1 MLTSLS
7 ATLGPRKATLSPQD
21 FAFTA
26 SIPCDT
32 AKTLLRC
39 KASSPGVHGAA
50 SLGGGRSTTS
60 LIVPPSAP
68 SPLLSLPLPKA
79 RPCSLPE
86 RGGPERLDFLPDI
99 TRTR

>member
-7 ATLGPRKATLSPQD
+7 ATQGPRKATLSPQD

-32 AKTLLRC
+32 AKPLLRC

-50 SLGGGRSTTS
+50 SLGGG
-60 LIVPPSAP
+60 
-68 SPLLSLPLPKA
+68 
-79 RPCSLPE
+79 
-86 RGGPERLDFLPDI
+86 
-99 TRTR
+99 

>member
-50 SLGGGRSTTS
+50 SLGGG
-60 LIVPPSAP
+60 
-68 SPLLSLPLPKA
+68 
-79 RPCSLPE
+79 
-86 RGGPERLDFLPDI
+86 
-99 TRTR
+99 